1 MNNLAGLMR
10 ALPQVMQVLGAVQGG
25 NLEQY
30 VTNVCKSQNI
40 PIDAVVQQAR
50 GIINMI
56 GEDNL
61 KRTLNQF
68 GLKL

>member
-1 MNNLAGLMR
+1 MNNIAGLMR
-10 ALPQVMQVLGAVQGG
+10 ALPQVMQVLGTIQGG

-30 VTNVCKSQNI
+30 AANLCKSQNI

-68 GLKL
+68 GLKI

>member
-10 ALPQVMQVLGAVQGG
+10 AMPQVLQVMGSMQGG

-40 PIDAVVQQAR
+40 PIESVVQQAR
-50 GIINMI
+50 GIINMV
-56 GEDNL
+56 GEENI
-61 KRTLNQF
+61 KRMLSQF
-68 GLKL
+68 GLKI